1 MDQFTAPNAPLAGIG
16 SPKNYLQLTK
26 ARTKNM
32 PKSPIWL
39 TDEELEILGGYIAEF
54 LDDPTINETAIPTLE
69 TVYNQI
75 YKEN

>member
-1 MDQFTAPNAPLAGIG
+1 
-16 SPKNYLQLTK
+16 
-26 ARTKNM
+26 M

-39 TDEELEILGGYIAEF
+39 TDEELEILGGYIAEL
-54 LDDPTINETAIPTLE
+54 LDDPTINETAVPILE